1 MKTFF
6 ISLNAKDIGT
16 IDRYPHDASDEK
28 GLTLCVINNSRGTLT
43 DKACEK
49 AIAEKM
55 GKRRV
60 SDVLLIRSDGTCWR
74 KRKYKEPRRDHTG
87 PIKAP
92 FNASLLNQSYTE
104 TGI

>member
-1 MKTFF
+1 MQ
-6 ISLNAKDIGT
+6 
-16 IDRYPHDASDEK
+16 RASARSTDTRTTPPTRR
-28 GLTLCVINNSRGTLT
+28 GSRRVINNGRGTLT
-43 DKACEK
+43 DEACEK

-74 KRKYKEPRRDHTG
+74 KRKYKEPRRDHKG